1 MRQSHQLLVARLH
14 RLGHAVE
21 AARQLAD
28 FIATR
33 GRGARLVIARGQL
46 VRARL
51 QPGQPPDDQP
61 VQQQPEAKK
70 QHGVAGQIFDQAL
83 APDGVHALLDLG
95 LGHAQADD
103 AAQIADPIVECR
115 VVLLGEARGR
125 FGAGAM
131 TFQARRLDADRRG
144 VVQVAD
150 AVVLD
155 DVAHSLRRG
164 GIGAVPVA
172 GLHFKAAVVLDDV
185 AHSLRRGGIGA
196 EPIDG
201 LHFKAVGHVA
211 RVARTIRHI
220 VEADAAVAP
229 VGKLPRDAR
238 DRVGGQESQGRV
250 GDRQAALDE
259 LILID
264 AACRHYQ
271 GVNVAG
277 LVFAFPPGFLGNF
290 VSGSGNVHRQHQSH
304 QQAEYEPDFFGEPH
318 AASVSDGG
326 GRAMTARKC
335 GSIGLIR
342 RYGAYTAIKRVN
354 LAFSTCFNCFSI

>member
-33 GRGARLVIARGQL
+33 GRGARLVIARSQL

-150 AVVLD
+150 
-155 DVAHSLRRG
+155 
-164 GIGAVPVA
+164 
-172 GLHFKAAVVLDDV
+172 AVVLDDV